1 MNSVGTKKC
10 IGMRIFVFLA
20 GSKQCRGTQSKTKTQ
35 SLEMH
40 TSRYVNAHLVTSKII
55 FFLVVR
61 ININDFKL
69 QEWRFLSILII
80 THILVFEK
88 NLLK

>member
-55 FFLVVR
+55 LFF
-61 ININDFKL
+61 F
-69 QEWRFLSILII
+69 SC
-80 THILVFEK
+80 K
-88 NLLK
+88 NKYK